1 MYILLP
7 ISILPMYQY
16 IFWGKAGQSEGS
28 SLLLSAIAFGQDLFY
43 TSGGKQHRH
52 NVQRDRRMARR
63 QPPLRT
69 RRNPSFPTRP
79 PISSSSGI
87 VGAILLALAAL
98 WMIWLLVHQLAG
110 SALSVIPIIGF
121 PPATPS
127 TTQLSPLVAEGIT
140 IGHTDATPTLN
151 KQQALVIAS
160 QLQPDAAARAKVT
173 NAQYVLVTYPNKSTP
188 ATHVDLNNTAAWMI
202 HYQKIPLS
210 APDPAIDPK
219 PLART
224 SYDLYVF
231 LDANS
236 GKELLV
242 VQV

>member
-1 MYILLP
+1 M
-7 ISILPMYQY
+7 
-16 IFWGKAGQSEGS
+16 E
-28 SLLLSAIAFGQDLFY
+28 
-43 TSGGKQHRH
+43 
-52 NVQRDRRMARR
+52 RR

-69 RRNPSFPTRP
+69 RRTPSLPTRR
-79 PISSSSGI
+79 PISSTSGI
-87 VGAILLALAAL
+87 VGGILLAVAAL

-121 PPATPS
+121 PPVTSS
-127 TTQLSPLVAEGIT
+127 TTQLPPLAAEGIT
-140 IGHTDATPTLN
+140 LGHTDASPTLS

-160 QLQPDAAARAKVT
+160 QLQPGAAAKAKT
-173 NAQYVLVTYPNKSTP
+173 TDAQYVLVTYPNKSTP

-202 HYQKIPLS
+202 LYQKIPLS
-210 APDPAIDPK
+210 APDPAIDPT
-219 PLART
+219 PPART